1 MQGPLWVLFYVCV
14 LYNDPMKTQNTT
26 QTFRRP
32 KVELLAPAGGMEQL
46 EYALHFGADA
56 VYSGGT
62 RFGLRTRANNFDE
75 EHLREAVNKVHA
87 AGKRMFVTV
96 NIVMHNEDIEALA
109 DYARLLED
117 IGVDAA
123 IVSDMG
129 ALGILKKYAPSVAI
143 HVSTQASVA
152 NYETACMWHELGAS
166 RVVLARELSLEEIRS
181 IRAHVP
187 DDLELEV
194 FVHGAMCMSYSGRC
208 LISNYLTNR
217 DANRGHC
224 TQPCRWNY
232 VLMEKTRPGKYFPVQ
247 EDEHGTYLMDSRD
260 MRMLDHLDEL
270 LDAGVDS
277 LKIEGRMK
285 GAYYVA
291 TVVNAYRHVL
301 DGDAVEEYLP
311 ELERVSHRPYST
323 GFFFGPANQTYDEAE
338 YLQTHDL
345 CATVTRMEGDR
356 LVVQQRNRFFTGD
369 EIEVLSP
376 GSPVRKFIVSGLKTE
391 WGELVDMA
399 NKAMDTYT
407 MDAPFELM
415 TGDILRRKR
424 TEEGVKG

>member
-1 MQGPLWVLFYVCV
+1 
-14 LYNDPMKTQNTT
+14 
-26 QTFRRP
+26 
-32 KVELLAPAGGMEQL
+32 MEQL

-56 VYSGGT
+56 IYTGGT

-75 EHLREAVNKVHA
+75 AQLREATAKVHA
-87 AGKRMFVTV
+87 AGKKIFITV
-96 NIVMHNEDIEALA
+96 NIVMHNEDIEELA
-109 DYARLLED
+109 AYAELLED

-123 IVSDMG
+123 IISDLG
-129 ALGILKKYAPSVAI
+129 ALRIFREHAPSVAV

-152 NYETACMWHELGAS
+152 NYQTACMWHELGAK
-166 RVVLARELSLEEIRS
+166 RVVLARELSLEEIRT

-187 DDLELEV
+187 NDLELEV

-232 VLMEKTRPGKYFPVQ
+232 VLMEQTRPGKYFPVQ

-260 MRMLDHLDEL
+260 MRMLDHLDDL
-270 LDAGVDS
+270 INAGVDS

-301 DGDAVEEYLP
+301 DGEPAEEYLP

-323 GFFFGPANQTYDEAE
+323 GFFYGPANQTYDEAE

-345 CATVTRMEGDR
+345 CATVVSCEGGR
-356 LVVQQRNRFFTGD
+356 ATVAQRNRFFTGD

-376 GSPVRKFIVSGLKTE
+376 GRPVRAFVVSGLRTE
-391 WGELVDMA
+391 WGELVDSA
-399 NKAMDTYT
+399 NKATEIYT
-407 MDAPFELM
+407 IDAPFEM
-415 TGDILRRKR
+415 HFADILRRKR
-424 TEEGVKG
+424 TDENVKG

>member
-1 MQGPLWVLFYVCV
+1 MTHLTSL
-14 LYNDPMKTQNTT
+14 K
-26 QTFRRP
+26 RP
-32 KVELLAPAGGMEQL
+32 KIELLAPAGGMEQL

-56 VYSGGT
+56 VYTGGT

-75 EHLREAVNKVHA
+75 QHLREAVQKVHE
-87 AGKRMFVTV
+87 AGKKIFITA
-96 NIVMHNEDIEALA
+96 NIVMHNEDIEALSE
-109 DYARLLED
+109 YAALLED
-117 IGVDAA
+117 IGVDAV
-123 IVSDMG
+123 IVSDLG
-129 ALGILKKYAPSVAI
+129 ALAIFKENAPSVAI

-152 NYETACMWHELGAS
+152 NYQTARLWYELGAK
-166 RVVLARELSLEEIRS
+166 RVVLARELSLEEIRE

-187 DDLELEV
+187 DELELEV

-232 VLMEKTRPGKYFPVQ
+232 VLMEQTRPGKYFPVQ

-270 LDAGVDS
+270 IDAGVNS

-301 DGDAVEEYLP
+301 DGAPAEEYLP

-345 CATVTRMEGDR
+345 CATVVACEGGR
-356 LVVQQRNRFFTGD
+356 ITVKQRNRFFVGD

-376 GSPVRKFIVSGLKTE
+376 HEPVRAFTVANLRTE
-391 WGELVDMA
+391 WGELIDVA
-399 NKAMDTYT
+399 NKATEIYSF
-407 MDAPFELM
+407 DAPFDLHPA
-415 TGDILRRKR
+415 DILRRKR
-424 TEEGVKG
+424 VDESVKG

>member
-1 MQGPLWVLFYVCV
+1 MTHLTSY
-14 LYNDPMKTQNTT
+14 K
-26 QTFRRP
+26 RP
-32 KVELLAPAGGMEQL
+32 KTELLAPAGGMEQL

-56 VYSGGT
+56 IYTGGT
-62 RFGLRTRANNFDE
+62 RFGLRTRAQNFDE
-75 EHLREAVNKVHA
+75 LELREATRKVHEV
-87 AGKRMFVTV
+87 GKKIFITA

-109 DYARLLED
+109 AYADLLED
-117 IGVDAA
+117 IGVDAV
-123 IVSDMG
+123 IISDLG
-129 ALGILKKYAPSVAI
+129 ALRIMREHAPSVAI

-152 NYETACMWHELGAS
+152 NYQTARMWHELGAK
-166 RVVLARELSLEEIRS
+166 RVVLARELSLEEIRT

-232 VLMEKTRPGKYFPVQ
+232 VLMEQTRPGKYFPVQ

-260 MRMLDHLDEL
+260 MRMLEHLDDLIE
-270 LDAGVDS
+270 AGVDS

-301 DGDAVEEYLP
+301 DGAPAEEYLP

-323 GFFFGPANQTYDEAE
+323 GFFYGPANQTYDEAE

-345 CATVTRMEGDR
+345 CATVVSCEDGR
-356 LVVQQRNRFFTGD
+356 LTVHQRNRFFVGD

-376 GSPVRKFIVSGLKTE
+376 GQTVRAFKVSGLRTE
-391 WGELVDMA
+391 WGELIDVA
-399 NKAMDTYT
+399 NKATEVYS
-407 MDAPFELM
+407 MDAPFEM
-415 TGDILRRKR
+415 QPADILRRKR
-424 TEEGVKG
+424 HDEAVKG